1 MQRRQENL
9 QKLINNEP
17 NESNFNQLEILFSAE
32 FKVNPPCFLQTYY
45 RAFQIKKTN
54 RRRVELGWRSY
65 HHLIDHSTMKCL
77 IQLHELIVQILE

>member
-45 RAFQIKKTN
+45 RAFQIKN
-54 RRRVELGWRSY
+54 
-65 HHLIDHSTMKCL
+65 
-77 IQLHELIVQILE
+77 